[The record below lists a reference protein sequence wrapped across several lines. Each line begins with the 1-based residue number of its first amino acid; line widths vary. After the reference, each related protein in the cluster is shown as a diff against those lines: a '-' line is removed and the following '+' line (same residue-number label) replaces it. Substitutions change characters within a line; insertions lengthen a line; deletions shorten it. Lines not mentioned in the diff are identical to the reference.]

1 MSSTQGRTFT
11 AVQLSLPGK
20 KTCLP
25 AAVPLIIG
33 NNFRYNSE
41 NYQLEEVQEEFD
53 ETSSHKPSLQLLPD
67 ALDLLRTIKKPVAVV
82 AVCGPYRTGKSYL
95 LSRILGIP
103 GAFKV
108 GHTTSACT
116 HGIWMAT
123 QVLECDEFSLLLLD
137 TEGIDAVSGTGSNDA
152 RVLVMAILLS
162 SYFIYNSIHV
172 PRKDDLEKMRYRTI
186 INWSSVST
194 NFLKFLRK
202 VGSVVSAKL
211 HNFSYEYLMRDITRT
226 VN

>member
-1 MSSTQGRTFT
+1 MSSTQERIFT
-11 AVQLSLPGK
+11 RIPLSLPGK
-20 KTCLP
+20 ETCLP
-25 AAVPLIIG
+25 PAVPLIVG

-41 NYQLEEVQEEFD
+41 NYQLEEVPEEF

-95 LSRILGIP
+95 LSRILGIS
-103 GAFKV
+103 GAFQV

-123 QVLECDEFSLLLLD
+123 HILECDEFSLLFLD

-162 SYFIYNSIHV
+162 SCFIYNSVHV
-172 PRKDDLEKMRYRTI
+172 PRKDDLEKMRY
-186 INWSSVST
+186 N
-194 NFLKFLRK
+194 
-202 VGSVVSAKL
+202 
-211 HNFSYEYLMRDITRT
+211 YLI
-226 VN
+226 